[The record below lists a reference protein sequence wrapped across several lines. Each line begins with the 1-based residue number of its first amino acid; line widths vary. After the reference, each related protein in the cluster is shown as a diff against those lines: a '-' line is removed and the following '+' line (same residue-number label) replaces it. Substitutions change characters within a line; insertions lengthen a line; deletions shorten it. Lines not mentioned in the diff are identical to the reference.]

1 MNISS
6 QVLDSTDFNALKISI
21 AGPEKIRS
29 WSYGEVTKPETI
41 NYRTFKPEKDGLFC
55 AKIFG
60 PVRDYECLCGKY
72 KRIKYKGI
80 ICEKCGVEITSSKVR
95 RERMGHIELAA
106 PVAHIWFLK
115 SLPSRISTMLNIMPK
130 YVEKVIYFETLIV
143 TDARM
148 TPLENGQLLSDEE
161 YERYQSEYGIG
172 SFEVGMGAEAI
183 HKLLSAIDLTKLRDK
198 LRRELSETKSEL
210 RRTKIIKR
218 LGLTES
224 FIESNNR
231 PEWMILTVLPVIPPE
246 IRPLVQLDGGNFASA
261 DLNEL
266 YRRVINRNNRL
277 RKLLELEAP
286 DIIIKNEKRMLQES
300 VDSLLDNSKSA
311 NPVKA
316 QNKRPFKS
324 LSDMLKGKQGRF
336 RQNLL
341 GKRVDYSGRSVIVV
355 GPNLKLHQCG
365 LPKKMALELFKPFIY
380 AKLEL
385 YGMSNG
391 IRHSKKLVDS
401 EKPEVWDILEEV
413 IREHPVLLN
422 RAPTLHRLGI
432 QAFEP
437 LLIEGKAIQLH
448 PLVCKS
454 FNADF
459 DGDQMAVHV
468 PLSIEA
474 QAEARVL
481 MMSSNNILNPQD
493 GKPNIIPSQ
502 DVLLGLYYM
511 TLDPLDGASAKPRAI
526 ISSLEE
532 LEHALFT
539 KRIGLNDPI
548 LFRYS
553 FRKEE
558 EDGESD
564 GIEEEEDRDGE
575 DEEDGRESES
585 TVSEEETTEYRKVV
599 TTPGRVKV
607 FELLPEACKRK
618 FGFSLVNMAIGKKEI
633 AKIVNLVFEETDQDE
648 TSLFCDNIMQLGFKS
663 STLSGI
669 SIGKDDMVIP
679 TAKTKLVSKAAEDVR
694 NVNLQYQEGLI
705 TAGER
710 YNRVIEIW
718 DNCINLVKKLLVS
731 EISVNRAGG
740 TANSLF
746 LFTTSGARG
755 NESNIQQMCGIR
767 GLLAKQSG
775 EIIET
780 PVLSNFKEGL
790 SVLEYFLSTYTGRKS
805 MVDTALRTANAGYL
819 TRRLVDV
826 AQDCIVID
834 EDCRTDKGIG
844 MEAKIENGI
853 VKISLA
859 SKIIGRTALRD
870 VVAPDGEIIVQGG
883 NLIDEK
889 IASSIEGAGI
899 RRVVVRSVLT
909 CRHEYGVCAKC
920 YGRDLTTKRLVSVGE
935 AVGIVAAQAVGEPG
949 TQLTMNTR
957 HLGGAMI
964 TGTESNIISPD
975 DGTLSIVNMESIAN
989 RDGVVMVVS
998 KDAEMVISR
1007 GEKVVAKYSL
1017 PFGAKVLCRD
1027 GDNVRK
1033 GDYLAEWDPYNYS
1046 IIAMHDG
1053 IVEFKDLVDGISLK
1067 EKIDELTGISSKNII
1082 DWRRFRNK
1090 QTMKPSLIVSGEGK
1104 SSNHELFIG
1113 TVLNVTNGQEVKAG
1127 DVLARTQKDSIKN
1140 RDITGGLPRVAELFE
1155 ARKPKNY
1162 AVMSAIDGTVMFGDK
1177 DYKTRR
1183 VIRVVPDSE
1192 EDREVSYIIPKGKH
1206 LFVKDGDR
1214 IKKGDDIIDGDKV
1227 PHDILKILG
1236 IEAFT
1241 EYMVAEIQK
1250 VYEMQGISINDKH
1263 IEIILNMMLKK
1274 IEIDDPGET
1283 TLLVGDTMDRS
1294 EFEEIN
1300 RKALEAGIRPARGE
1314 NILLGITK
1322 ASLQSKSFMSAAS
1335 FQETVKVLTDA
1346 SVRGKIDNLE
1356 GLKEN
1361 IIVGKLIPAGTGL
1374 LVQKIKGEARP
1385 ETAQRK
1391 Q

>member
-1 MNISS
+1 
-6 QVLDSTDFNALKISI
+6 
-21 AGPEKIRS
+21 
-29 WSYGEVTKPETI
+29 
-41 NYRTFKPEKDGLFC
+41 
-55 AKIFG
+55 
-60 PVRDYECLCGKY
+60 
-72 KRIKYKGI
+72 
-80 ICEKCGVEITSSKVR
+80 
-95 RERMGHIELAA
+95 
-106 PVAHIWFLK
+106 
-115 SLPSRISTMLNIMPK
+115 
-130 YVEKVIYFETLIV
+130 
-143 TDARM
+143 
-148 TPLENGQLLSDEE
+148 
-161 YERYQSEYGIG
+161 
-172 SFEVGMGAEAI
+172 
-183 HKLLSAIDLTKLRDK
+183 
-198 LRRELSETKSEL
+198 
-210 RRTKIIKR
+210 
-218 LGLTES
+218 
-224 FIESNNR
+224 
-231 PEWMILTVLPVIPPE
+231 
-246 IRPLVQLDGGNFASA
+246 
-261 DLNEL
+261 
-266 YRRVINRNNRL
+266 
-277 RKLLELEAP
+277 
-286 DIIIKNEKRMLQES
+286 
-300 VDSLLDNSKSA
+300 
-311 NPVKA
+311 
-316 QNKRPFKS
+316 
-324 LSDMLKGKQGRF
+324 
-336 RQNLL
+336 
-341 GKRVDYSGRSVIVV
+341 
-355 GPNLKLHQCG
+355 
-365 LPKKMALELFKPFIY
+365 
-380 AKLEL
+380 
-385 YGMSNG
+385 
-391 IRHSKKLVDS
+391 
-401 EKPEVWDILEEV
+401 

-481 MMSSNNILNPQD
+481 MMSNNNILNPQD

-502 DVLLGLYYM
+502 DVLLGLYYL
-511 TLDPLDGASAKPRAI
+511 TLDPEGGSSAKPKAI
-526 ISSLEE
+526 IPSLDE
-532 LEHALFT
+532 LEHALFK
-539 KRIGLNDPI
+539 KRICLNDPI
-548 LFRYS
+548 VFRYG
-553 FRKEE
+553 FE
-558 EDGESD
+558 
-564 GIEEEEDRDGE
+564 IEEK
-575 DEEDGRESES
+575 DEESGVPSEI
-585 TVSEEETTEYRKVV
+585 EYKKVF

-618 FGFSLVNMAIGKKEI
+618 FGFSIVNTVIGKKEI
-633 AKIVNLVFEETDQDE
+633 SKIVNLVFEETDQDE
-648 TSLFCDNIMQLGFKS
+648 TALFCDKIMQLGFKS

-679 TAKTKLVSKAAEDVR
+679 PEKTKLISKTAEDVR
-694 NVNLQYQEGLI
+694 NINAQYQEGLI

-710 YNRVIEIW
+710 YNRVIETW
-718 DNCINLVKKLLVS
+718 DNCISLVKKLLVN
-731 EISVNRAGG
+731 EISVNKSGSS
-740 TANSLF
+740 ANSLF

-826 AQDCIVID
+826 AQDCIVMD
-834 EDCRTDKGIG
+834 EDCYTDKGIS
-844 MEAKIENGI
+844 MEAKVENGI
-853 VKISLA
+853 IRISLA
-859 SKIIGRTALRD
+859 SKVTGRTALTD
-870 VVAPDGEIIVQGG
+870 VVDPAGEIIAHAGD
-883 NLIDEK
+883 LISEK
-889 IASSIEGAGI
+889 IANAIEAAGI
-899 RRVVVRSVLT
+899 KKVIVRSVLT
-909 CRHEYGVCAKC
+909 CRHEHGVCAKC

-964 TGTESNIISPD
+964 SGTESNIVSPE
-975 DGTLSIVNMESIAN
+975 DGTLSIVNMESLIN
-989 RDGVVMVVS
+989 RDGVVIVISRDAEMVVS
-998 KDAEMVISR
+998 KND
-1007 GEKVVAKYSL
+1007 KVVAKYSL
-1017 PFGAKVLCRD
+1017 PFGAKVLCKD
-1027 GDNVRK
+1027 GDSVRK
-1033 GDYLAEWDPYNYS
+1033 GDFLSEWDPYNYS

-1053 IVEFKDLVDGISLK
+1053 VVEFRDLVDGISLK

-1090 QTMKPSLIVSGEGK
+1090 QTMKPALVVSGQGK
-1104 SSNHELFIG
+1104 TSSYELSIG
-1113 TVLNVTNGQEVKAG
+1113 TVLNITSGQEVKAG

-1183 VIRVVPDSE
+1183 VITIVPDNKE
-1192 EDREVSYIIPKGKH
+1192 EREVNYIIPKGKH
-1206 LFVKDGDR
+1206 LFVKSGDR

-1241 EYMVAEIQK
+1241 DYMVGEIQK

-1274 IEIDDPGET
+1274 IEINDPGET
-1283 TLLVGDTMDRS
+1283 TLLVGDTMDKS

-1300 RKALEAGIRPARGE
+1300 KKAFDAGIRPAKGE
-1314 NILLGITK
+1314 NILLGITR

-1346 SVRGKIDNLE
+1346 SVKGKIDNLE

-1374 LVQKIKGEARP
+1374 LVQRIREEAKN
-1385 ETAQRK
+1385 EVSSQK

>member
-6 QVLDSTDFNALKISI
+6 QVLDSTDFNALRISI

-95 RERMGHIELAA
+95 RERMGHVELAA

-130 YVEKVIYFETLIV
+130 YVEKIIYFESHIV
-143 TDARM
+143 TDAKM
-148 TPLENGQLLSDEE
+148 TPLENGQLLSDEDCE
-161 YERYQSEYGIG
+161 KFQNEYGIG
-172 SFEVGMGAEAI
+172 SFDVGTGAEAI
-183 HKLLSAIDLTKLRDK
+183 RKLLSDIDLNKLREK

-210 RRTKIIKR
+210 KRTKLIKR
-218 LGLTES
+218 LSLTES

-231 PEWMILTVLPVIPPE
+231 PEWMVLTVLPIIPPE

-277 RKLLELEAP
+277 KKLLELDAP
-286 DIIIKNEKRMLQES
+286 DIIIKNEKRMLQEA
-300 VDSLLDNSKSA
+300 VDSLLDNGKSA

-385 YGMSNG
+385 YGLSNG

-401 EKPEVWDILEEV
+401 ETPEVWDILEEV
-413 IREHPVLLN
+413 TREHPVLLN

-459 DGDQMAVHV
+459 DGDQMAVHI

-474 QAEARVL
+474 QTESRVL
-481 MMSSNNILNPQD
+481 MMSNNNTLNPQD

-502 DVLLGLYYM
+502 DMLLGLYYL
-511 TLDPLDGASAKPRAI
+511 TLDPIGGKSAEPKIAI
-526 ISSLEE
+526 SCLEE
-532 LEHALFT
+532 LEHALFI
-539 KRIGLNDPI
+539 KGIGFNDPI
-548 LFRYS
+548 IYRYKLS
-553 FRKEE
+553 KNSDPVENSLSETGNAE
-558 EDGESD
+558 EDGY
-564 GIEEEEDRDGE
+564 I
-575 DEEDGRESES
+575 
-585 TVSEEETTEYRKVV
+585 KVV
-599 TTPGRVKV
+599 TTPGRVKI
-607 FELLPEACKRK
+607 FELLPELCKK
-618 FGFSLVNMAIGKKEI
+618 KYGFSLINMPLDKREI
-633 AKIVNLVFEETDQDE
+633 SKIINLVFKETDQDE
-648 TSLFCDNIMQLGFKS
+648 TVLFCDRIMQLGFKN

-669 SIGKDDMVIP
+669 SIGKDDMIIP
-679 TAKTKLVSKAAEDVR
+679 PDKVKLISKAQGDVK
-694 NVNLQYQEGLI
+694 NINAQYQEGLI

-718 DNCINLVKKLLVS
+718 DNCINLVKKLLVGQ
-731 EISVNRAGG
+731 ISVDKSHI

-755 NESNIQQMCGIR
+755 SEGNIQQMCGIR

-826 AQDCIVID
+826 AQDCIVVD
-834 EDCRTDKGIG
+834 VDCHTEVGIG
-844 MEAKIENGI
+844 VEAKIENG
-853 VKISLA
+853 VVRISLS
-859 SKIIGRTALRD
+859 SKIIGRTALND
-870 VVAPDGEIIVQGG
+870 VVSANGEIIIHGG
-883 NLIDEK
+883 DLIDEK
-889 IASSIEGAGI
+889 IADSIEKAGI
-899 RRVVVRSVLT
+899 KKVMIRSVLT
-909 CRHEYGVCAKC
+909 CKYEHGVCAKC

-949 TQLTMNTR
+949 IQLTMNTR

-964 TGTESNIISPD
+964 ASTESNIISPD
-975 DGTLSIVNMESIAN
+975 DGELSIINMESVVN
-989 RDGVVMVVS
+989 RDGLTVVVGR
-998 KDAEMVISR
+998 DAEILIN
-1007 GEKVVAKYSL
+1007 GNDKIIAKYSL
-1017 PFGAKVLCRD
+1017 PFGAKVLFRN
-1027 GDNVRK
+1027 GDRVKK
-1033 GDYLAEWDPYNYS
+1033 GDFLAEWDPYNYS

-1053 IVEFKDLVDGISLK
+1053 VVEFKDLIDGVSLK

-1090 QTMKPSLIVSGEGK
+1090 QSMKPAILISDGNK
-1104 SSNHELFIG
+1104 TTNYELFIG
-1113 TVLNVTNGQEVKAG
+1113 TVLNVVNGQEVKAG
-1127 DVLARTQKDSIKN
+1127 DVLARTQRDSIKN
-1140 RDITGGLPRVAELFE
+1140 KDITGGLPRVAELFE

-1162 AVMSAIDGTVMFGDK
+1162 AIMSAVDGTVVFGEK

-1183 VIRVVPDSE
+1183 VVTIVPDDE
-1192 EDREVSYIIPKGKH
+1192 NEREISYVVPKGKH
-1206 LFVKDGDR
+1206 LFVKDGDK
-1214 IKKGDDIIDGDKV
+1214 IKRGDDIIDGDKV

-1236 IEAFT
+1236 IEVFT
-1241 EYMVAEIQK
+1241 KYMVEEIQK

-1263 IEIILNMMLKK
+1263 LEIILNMMLKK
-1274 IEIDDPGET
+1274 IEILDPGET
-1283 TLLVGDTMDRS
+1283 TLLVGDTMDKS
-1294 EFEEIN
+1294 EYKEIN
-1300 RKALEAGIRPARGE
+1300 RKVVAEGLRPARGE
-1314 NILLGITK
+1314 NILLGITR

-1374 LVQKIKGEARP
+1374 LVQRIKEEDRLLASS
-1385 ETAQRK
+1385 K
-1391 Q
+1391 NK

>member
-1 MNISS
+1 MALDGTSSFGLMNISS
-6 QVLDSTDFNALKISI
+6 QALDSTDFNALKISI

-80 ICEKCGVEITSSKVR
+80 VCEKCGVEITSSKVR

-130 YVEKVIYFETLIV
+130 YVEKVIYFETHIV
-143 TDARM
+143 TDAKM
-148 TPLENGQLLSDEE
+148 TPLENGQLISDEE
-161 YERYQSEYGIG
+161 CEKLQNEYGSG
-172 SFEVGMGAEAI
+172 SFEVGTGAEAI
-183 HKLLSAIDLTKLRDK
+183 HKLLSDIDLVKLRDK
-198 LRRELSETKSEL
+198 LRRELAETKSEL
-210 RRTKIIKR
+210 KRTKIIKR
-218 LGLTES
+218 LSLTES

-231 PEWMILTVLPVIPPE
+231 PEWMVLTVLPVIPPE

-277 RKLLELEAP
+277 RRLLELEAP
-286 DIIIKNEKRMLQES
+286 DIIIKNEKRMLQEA

-311 NPVKA
+311 NPVKT

-391 IRHSKKLVDS
+391 IRHSRKLVDS
-401 EKPEVWDILEEV
+401 ETPEVWDILEEV
-413 IREHPVLLN
+413 IGEHPVLLN

-459 DGDQMAVHV
+459 DGDQMAVHI
-468 PLSIEA
+468 PLSVEA
-474 QAEARVL
+474 QAESRIL
-481 MMSSNNILNPQD
+481 MMSNNNILNPQD

-502 DVLLGLYYM
+502 DVLLGLYYL
-511 TLDPLDGASAKPRAI
+511 TLDPVGGSAAKPKIAV
-526 ISSLEE
+526 SSLDE
-532 LEHALFT
+532 LEHALFR

-548 LFRYS
+548 LFRYRLDS
-553 FRKEE
+553 ALESARSS
-558 EDGESD
+558 ESD
-564 GIEEEEDRDGE
+564 EGTMEIE
-575 DEEDGRESES
+575 
-585 TVSEEETTEYRKVV
+585 YKKVV
-599 TTPGRVKV
+599 TTPGRVKL
-607 FELLPEACKRK
+607 FELLPDGCKKK
-618 FGFSLVNMAIGKKEI
+618 FGFSLVNMPVGKKEI
-633 AKIVNLVFEETDQDE
+633 SKIINLVFEETDQDE
-648 TSLFCDNIMQLGFKS
+648 TALFCDNIMQLGFKS

-669 SIGKDDMVIP
+669 SIGKDDMIIP
-679 TAKTKLVSKAAEDVR
+679 PDKTKLISKAEEDVK
-694 NVNLQYQEGLI
+694 NINLQYQDGLI
-705 TAGER
+705 TSGER

-718 DNCINLVKKLLVS
+718 DNCINLVKKLLVGQ
-731 EISVNRAGG
+731 ISVNKSGSV
-740 TANSLF
+740 ANSLF

-826 AQDCIVID
+826 SQDCIVVD
-834 EDCRTDKGIG
+834 NDCQTNVGIG
-844 MEAKIENGI
+844 MEAKIENG
-853 VKISLA
+853 VVRTSLA
-859 SKIIGRTALRD
+859 AKVVGRTALND
-870 VVAPDGEIIVQGG
+870 VIGPTGEVIIGAG
-883 NLIDEK
+883 ELIDEK
-889 IASSIEGAGI
+889 IADSIEKTGI
-899 RRVVVRSVLT
+899 KKVMVRSVLT
-909 CRHEYGVCAKC
+909 CRHEHGVCAKC

-964 TGTESNIISPD
+964 TGTESNIVSPG
-975 DGTLSIVNMESIAN
+975 DGLLKIVNMESIVN
-989 RDGVVMVVS
+989 RDGATIVVS
-998 KDAEMVISR
+998 KDAEMIIVDGARI
-1007 GEKVVAKYSL
+1007 VAKYSL
-1017 PFGAKVLCRD
+1017 PFGAKVLFRD
-1027 GDNVRK
+1027 GDRVKK
-1033 GDYLAEWDPYNYS
+1033 GDFLAEWDPYNYS

-1053 IVEFKDLVDGISLK
+1053 VVEFKDLVDGVSLK

-1090 QTMKPSLIVSGEGK
+1090 QTMKPTLVVSNGENTTN
-1104 SSNHELFIG
+1104 SELSIG

-1127 DVLARTQKDSIKN
+1127 DILARTQKDSIKN
-1140 RDITGGLPRVAELFE
+1140 KDITGGLPRVAELFE

-1162 AVMSAIDGTVMFGDK
+1162 AVMSAINGTVVFGER

-1183 VIRVVPDSE
+1183 VITIIPDNKE
-1192 EDREVSYIIPKGKH
+1192 EEQEVNYVIPKGKH
-1206 LFVKDGDR
+1206 LFVKDGDKIR
-1214 IKKGDDIIDGDKV
+1214 KGDDIIDGDKV

-1241 EYMVAEIQK
+1241 KYVVEEIQK
-1250 VYEMQGISINDKH
+1250 V
-1263 IEIILNMMLKK
+1263 
-1274 IEIDDPGET
+1274 
-1283 TLLVGDTMDRS
+1283 
-1294 EFEEIN
+1294 
-1300 RKALEAGIRPARGE
+1300 
-1314 NILLGITK
+1314 
-1322 ASLQSKSFMSAAS
+1322 
-1335 FQETVKVLTDA
+1335 
-1346 SVRGKIDNLE
+1346 
-1356 GLKEN
+1356 
-1361 IIVGKLIPAGTGL
+1361 
-1374 LVQKIKGEARP
+1374 
-1385 ETAQRK
+1385 
-1391 Q
+1391 